1 MIMNVGTVLKLQY
14 LLFLII
20 LYHIPFMPKNEK
32 TFPVSDKQPLLH
44 NKK

>member
-1 MIMNVGTVLKLQY
+1 MIMNFGTVLKLQY

-20 LYHIPFMPKNEK
+20 LYHKK
-32 TFPVSDKQPLLH
+32 TFSVSDKQPLLH